1 MTEAAKAKQRF
12 SSPANFATW
21 CEQALVLE
29 KEAEDEETTELLK
42 SCSQAEL
49 QSRGIAILK
58 LRVAEQSTALYG
70 RACVSLERA
79 NGDLP
84 AHKVSHGD
92 IVGLFDQTAR
102 PLVKTIPLGTA
113 VVTRIRTAAI
123 QLAFDGDV
131 PIEILDGRLLNLALV
146 SSDVTLKRYREALDL
161 LKGGAQSSPAC
172 QLVDVCFGD
181 AKPRFYEQKS
191 EGCARP
197 DAVDCTF
204 LADSSSRLNEPQQA
218 AVVKAMCAADV
229 SIIHGPP
236 GTGKTTTL
244 VSYILEAV
252 YRKQRLLVTA
262 PSNVAVDNLLER
274 LADAG
279 CQSLVRLG
287 HPARVQENIHRF
299 TMDNVVY
306 GSDQA
311 ELCRDIKKEIDDIL
325 KKSSSKSKKND
336 KSGEDKPRWGALK
349 ELRTELRQRERRA
362 VAEVLKHTQV
372 VFATCTGA
380 AVLHREMRR
389 SGAADPK
396 SLQFDVVVIDEAAQ
410 ALEVGCWIP
419 LLLGKKA
426 VLAGD
431 HQQLSA
437 CVKSSSAQQQ
447 GLDQTLFG
455 RLIDRFGDDVAA
467 LLSIQYRSNEIIMG
481 WSSRSFYDSKLL
493 AASSVAHQTL
503 KLQEAPAANIT
514 SEVVEVLMAPMLF
527 VDTGSLAMYR
537 EDGGEPGAGGL
548 PTDIHQSRCNHG
560 ESRFLLH
567 YAKTLVKAGL
577 SPSAITVI
585 TPYNRQVEQL
595 RSDFGEDAEAE
606 KMGLAPR
613 ISTVDSFQGQEADAV
628 LISLVRSNEHG
639 VVGFLS
645 DFRRLNVAVTR
656 ARKHVMIVGDAST
669 ISKDDVLSSLYE
681 YACDHGR
688 VAFVQQLL
696 DEDGGIPADPATA
709 QAIQEE
715 RQRALAKTVGAM
727 KEKRDDKAERE
738 EQLRRRFEHQLRPL
752 TASNSGSAGSGKS
765 HIELPKTLNPYERAI
780 AHEVAKTLGLKHESR
795 GEGSDRRLVV
805 WRDGEIP
812 PETPSREQRP
822 SSQAAVERK
831 DEEETVMDAFERR
844 AKTLMSSLGP
854 GKAAEWKNPTEEEIA
869 VLQRLA
875 SDLQLQIVQE
885 ESGKK
890 RRFQVQAPGEAET
903 SKVEAEKVKDTAA
916 KPAASAASAA
926 ASSML
931 AGLHAE
937 RLQRQQAQAAERTKE
952 LQKAQ
957 NEIKQAKKAAKKE
970 KAKAPTADDDD
981 LDALLMEFSTQ
992 ERTCNFAGCKEK
1004 INTLMDAI
1012 SKCRYCNSRFC
1023 LKHAQAEVHGCG
1035 EQAHRAEQKKWKET
1049 QTAATSRGSGLVN
1062 KSAGKDG
1069 RGALVNKLQ
1078 EKVKEQE
1085 AGRTAKKKDKK

>member
-1 MTEAAKAKQRF
+1 MAEVARGKQRF
-12 SSPANFATW
+12 SSPANFAAW
-21 CEQALVLE
+21 CEQALILE
-29 KEAEDEETTELLK
+29 KEAEDEETTALLK

-49 QSRGIAILK
+49 QARGIAILK
-58 LRVAEQSTALYG
+58 LRIAEQSTALYG
-70 RACVSLERA
+70 RACISLERS

-84 AHKVSHGD
+84 AHKISHGD

-102 PLVKTIPLGTA
+102 PLVKTVPLGTA
-113 VVTRIRTAAI
+113 VVTRIRTAVI

-131 PIEILDGRLLNLALV
+131 PIEVLDGRQLNLALV

-181 AKPRFYEQKS
+181 AKPRFYEQKTD
-191 EGCARP
+191 GCARA
-197 DAVDCTF
+197 DAVDCSF

-218 AVVKAMCAADV
+218 AVVKALCAADV

-306 GSDQA
+306 GSEQA

-325 KKSSSKSKKND
+325 KGKNSKSKKGD
-336 KSGEDKPRWGALK
+336 KAEEKPRWGALK

-455 RLIDRFGDDVAA
+455 RLIDSFGDSVAA

-481 WSSRSFYDSKLL
+481 WSSKSFYDSKLL
-493 AASSVAHQTL
+493 AASSVAYQTL
-503 KLQEAPAANIT
+503 KLQEAPGDNIT
-514 SEVVEVLMAPMLF
+514 SEILEILMAPMLF

-537 EDGGEPGAGGL
+537 EDGGESSSGGL
-548 PTDIHQSRCNHG
+548 PSDFHQSRCNLG

-577 SPSAITVI
+577 SPSCITVI

-595 RSDFGEDAEAE
+595 RSDFGEDVEAE

-628 LISLVRSNEHG
+628 LISLVRSNEQG

-669 ISKDDVLSSLYE
+669 ISKDEVLSCLYE
-681 YACDHGR
+681 YACDQGR

-696 DEDGGIPADPATA
+696 DDDGGIPADPATA

-715 RQRALAKTVGAM
+715 RQRALAKTVGNM
-727 KEKRDDKAERE
+727 EEKRDDKAERE
-738 EQLRRRFEHQLRPL
+738 EQLRRRFENQLRPL
-752 TASNSGSAGSGKS
+752 TKS
-765 HIELPKTLNPYERAI
+765 LDSTGAKRHIELPKTLNPYERAI
-780 AHEVAKTLGLKHESR
+780 AHEVATALGLKHESR
-795 GEGSDRRLVV
+795 GDGMDRRLLV
-805 WRDGEIP
+805 WRDGELP
-812 PETPSREQRP
+812 PEEPSEQRP
-822 SSQAAVERK
+822 SVKADVK
-831 DEEETVMDAFERR
+831 EEETVMDAFERR
-844 AKTLMSSLGP
+844 AKTLMTSLGP
-854 GKAAEWKNPTEEEIA
+854 GKAAEWKNPTEEE
-869 VLQRLA
+869 VLLLRSLA
-875 SDLQLQIVQE
+875 SDLQLKIVE
-885 ESGKK
+885 DESGKK
-890 RRFQVQAPGEAET
+890 HRFQVQAPGE
-903 SKVEAEKVKDTAA
+903 VEESTAKPEQVKKETAA
-916 KPAASAASAA
+916 KSAASGNSAASA
-926 ASSML
+926 SLL

-937 RLQRQQAQAAERTKE
+937 RLQRQQAQAAERARE
-952 LQKAQ
+952 IQKTQ
-957 NEIKQAKKAAKKE
+957 NDIKQAKKAAKKE
-970 KAKAPTADDDD
+970 KAQKAPTAADDED
-981 LDALLMEFSTQ
+981 LDAVLMEFSTQ

-1049 QTAATSRGSGLVN
+1049 QNAAASSRGSGLAN

>member
-1 MTEAAKAKQRF
+1 MTEVAKAKQRF
-12 SSPANFATW
+12 SSPADFATW

-84 AHKVSHGD
+84 AHKISHGD

-372 VFATCTGA
+372 
-380 AVLHREMRR
+380 
-389 SGAADPK
+389 
-396 SLQFDVVVIDEAAQ
+396 
-410 ALEVGCWIP
+410 
-419 LLLGKKA
+419 
-426 VLAGD
+426 
-431 HQQLSA
+431 
-437 CVKSSSAQQQ
+437 
-447 GLDQTLFG
+447 
-455 RLIDRFGDDVAA
+455 
-467 LLSIQYRSNEIIMG
+467 
-481 WSSRSFYDSKLL
+481 
-493 AASSVAHQTL
+493 
-503 KLQEAPAANIT
+503 
-514 SEVVEVLMAPMLF
+514 
-527 VDTGSLAMYR
+527 
-537 EDGGEPGAGGL
+537 GGE
-548 PTDIHQSRCNHG
+548 
-560 ESRFLLH
+560 
-567 YAKTLVKAGL
+567 
-577 SPSAITVI
+577 
-585 TPYNRQVEQL
+585 
-595 RSDFGEDAEAE
+595 
-606 KMGLAPR
+606 
-613 ISTVDSFQGQEADAV
+613 
-628 LISLVRSNEHG
+628 
-639 VVGFLS
+639 
-645 DFRRLNVAVTR
+645 
-656 ARKHVMIVGDAST
+656 
-669 ISKDDVLSSLYE
+669 
-681 YACDHGR
+681 
-688 VAFVQQLL
+688 
-696 DEDGGIPADPATA
+696 
-709 QAIQEE
+709 
-715 RQRALAKTVGAM
+715 
-727 KEKRDDKAERE
+727 
-738 EQLRRRFEHQLRPL
+738 
-752 TASNSGSAGSGKS
+752 
-765 HIELPKTLNPYERAI
+765 
-780 AHEVAKTLGLKHESR
+780 
-795 GEGSDRRLVV
+795 
-805 WRDGEIP
+805 
-812 PETPSREQRP
+812 
-822 SSQAAVERK
+822 
-831 DEEETVMDAFERR
+831 
-844 AKTLMSSLGP
+844 
-854 GKAAEWKNPTEEEIA
+854 
-869 VLQRLA
+869 
-875 SDLQLQIVQE
+875 
-885 ESGKK
+885 
-890 RRFQVQAPGEAET
+890 T
-903 SKVEAEKVKDTAA
+903 S
-916 KPAASAASAA
+916 
-926 ASSML
+926 
-931 AGLHAE
+931 
-937 RLQRQQAQAAERTKE
+937 
-952 LQKAQ
+952 
-957 NEIKQAKKAAKKE
+957 
-970 KAKAPTADDDD
+970 
-981 LDALLMEFSTQ
+981 
-992 ERTCNFAGCKEK
+992 
-1004 INTLMDAI
+1004 
-1012 SKCRYCNSRFC
+1012 
-1023 LKHAQAEVHGCG
+1023 
-1035 EQAHRAEQKKWKET
+1035 
-1049 QTAATSRGSGLVN
+1049 
-1062 KSAGKDG
+1062 
-1069 RGALVNKLQ
+1069 
-1078 EKVKEQE
+1078 
-1085 AGRTAKKKDKK
+1085 